1 MEKKMKIW
9 DKASD
14 ARILLQN
21 DQEVWANVPD
31 TNGNYLV
38 SNKGRY
44 FSVKNNK
51 ILRGSQSNTGYI
63 LYPCG
68 PKGERSIS
76 AHRAVLMAFDGNPPS
91 SEHTDARHLDSCKTN
106 NSLSNLK
113 WGTRSENMLDVW
125 NLTKRGLPSSTTTVQ
140 PQTKASRTISEEK
153 AKRILNAYSKGASIE
168 DIAIM
173 TDLSSDVIQRIVEGS
188 TWSHLQQE
196 EKMNSSHGRVGST
209 HHLSHL
215 TEETLKEAFQK
226 YVEQKMSYRE
236 FSRLLNINEGT
247 ARQILS
253 GKTWRHVLRPPGF
266 KYPNEFSSTEKANR
280 GENHPMSKLRG
291 ELIQEV
297 IDQIMS
303 GEITCTKQIQ
313 EKTGWGRSNVLS
325 FLRGKLWGHISRP
338 EGFER
343 RFREICRAQLP
354 KEVQAQIVQRC
365 REGLTRKEIMAE
377 FNISYDQAGWYLD
390 KANKAKKQDQ
400 NPEPKANEPESLQ

>member
-1 MEKKMKIW
+1 MKIW
-9 DKASD
+9 DKTSD

-21 DQEVWANVPD
+21 SQEVWAVVPD
-31 TNGNYLV
+31 TDGNYLV

-68 PKGERSIS
+68 PKGDRSVS

-91 SEHTDARHLDSCKTN
+91 PEHTDARHLDGCKTN

-140 PQTKASRTISEEK
+140 PQTKACRTINEEK
-153 AKRILNAYSKGASIE
+153 ARHILNAYSRGASVESISV
-168 DIAIM
+168 M
-173 TDLSSDVIQRIVEGS
+173 TDLSSDVVQRIVEGT
-188 TWSHLQQE
+188 TWSHLQRD
-196 EKMNSSHGRVGST
+196 KNMVPANGRVGST

-215 TEETLKEAFQK
+215 SEETLKEAFQK
-226 YVEQKMSYRE
+226 YVDQKMSYRE

-253 GKTWRHVLRPPGF
+253 GKTWKHVPRPPGF
-266 KYPNEFSSTEKANR
+266 KYPNDFSPTEKANR
-280 GENHPMSKLRG
+280 GENHPMAKLRA
-291 ELIQEV
+291 EVIQEV

-303 GEITCTKQIQ
+303 GEITSTKQIQ
-313 EKTGWGRSNVLS
+313 EKTGWSRSNSLS
-325 FLRGKLWGHISRP
+325 FLRGKLWGHIPRP

-343 RFREICRAQLP
+343 RFREICPAQLTQ
-354 KEVQAQIVQRC
+354 EVQAQIVQRGQ
-365 REGLTRKEIMAE
+365 EGLTKKEIMAE
-377 FNISYDQAGWYLD
+377 FNISYDQASWYLT
-390 KANKAKKQDQ
+390 KANKIRKQNQ
-400 NPEPKANEPESLQ
+400 NPEIETEEPDSLQ